1 MLKEADVRAT
11 DSEATRRHLDDLLA
25 AAGAVVE
32 HLELEDVLGRIVE
45 SAMTLVGARYGALG
59 VLGDDG
65 MLERFIHRGI
75 PRDVAR
81 RIGDP
86 PRGTGILGAVIAA
99 DAPVRLDHLGS
110 DPRSVGF
117 PAQHPP
123 MDSFLGVPVRV
134 RGEVYGDLYLA
145 ERIGGGFTD
154 EDEELIVSLAAIAGI
169 AIANARLF
177 ERARTREAWNAALAD
192 VMGALLVVDSADAFD
207 VITERLAPMV
217 GADLVILAT
226 LDASE
231 SALTVV
237 AATGRGAASLHG
249 RTIPLDGTLAERA
262 LRSGRAASA
271 PHVPEL
277 SERPAL
283 GPTVALPLLS
293 GAEALGVLTLARRD
307 GGRPFS
313 DDELEMGFVFAGQAG
328 VAIEVVRGR
337 DDRRR
342 LELARDRARIARDL
356 HDHVIQRLFGAGLAL
371 QAVAS
376 SADGDTVAALTA
388 QIDALDEAIKEI
400 RTVIFAL
407 GAGDGHRGGGTRERL
422 LEIASDAAHHLP
434 SAPRIRFEGAI
445 DTLVGPDLAEDLA
458 AVLRECLSNV
468 VRHAD
473 ATTVDVVLRVGDD
486 VTLTVADDGRGMP
499 ADAVPRGLTNLGE
512 RAALRGGAFELG
524 AGASGGTTAIWRVPI
539 DEEHS

>member
-1 MLKEADVRAT
+1 MRAT
-11 DSEATRRHLDDLLA
+11 DSDSTRRHLDGLLE
-25 AAGAVVE
+25 AAGSVVE
-32 HLELEDVLGRIVE
+32 RLELEDVLGRIVE
-45 SAMTLVGARYGALG
+45 SAMELVGARYGALG

-65 MLERFIHRGI
+65 MLDRFLHRGI
-75 PRDVAR
+75 PRDIAAQ
-81 RIGDP
+81 IGAP
-86 PRGTGILGAVIAA
+86 PRGSGILGAVIAA
-99 DAPVRLDHLGS
+99 DAPVRLEHLGS

-117 PAQHPP
+117 PAHHPP

-145 ERIGGGFTD
+145 ERIDGAFTH
-154 EDEELIVSLAAIAGI
+154 EDEALIVSLAAIAGI

-192 VMGALLVVDSADAFD
+192 VMGALLVADSADAFD

-217 GADLVILAT
+217 GADLVILGT
-226 LDASE
+226 LDASAT
-231 SALTVV
+231 ALTVV
-237 AATGRGAASLHG
+237 AATGTDAPSLRG
-249 RTIPLDGTLAERA
+249 RTIPLEGTLAERA

-277 SERPAL
+277 SERSSL
-283 GPTVALPLLS
+283 GPTVSLPLLS
-293 GAEALGVLTLARRD
+293 GREALGVLTLARRD
-307 GGRPFS
+307 GGRAFT

-376 SADGDTVAALTA
+376 SADDGTAAAVTE

-407 GAGDGHRGGGTRERL
+407 GTGDGAHSGGTRERL
-422 LEIASDAAHHLP
+422 LEIAAEAAHRLP
-434 SAPRIRFEGAI
+434 SAPRIRFSGAI

-473 ATTVDVVLRVGDD
+473 ATTVDIVLRVGED
-486 VTLTVADDGRGMP
+486 VALTVTDDGMGMP
-499 ADAVPRGLTNLGE
+499 ADAVSRGLANLGE
-512 RAALRGGAFELG
+512 RAALRGGTFEWVT
-524 AGASGGTTAIWRVPI
+524 AATGGTTATWRVPV
-539 DEEHS
+539 DEDES